1 MKQANLEQSLSAL
14 MDGQADDLELQ
25 RILQRVDEPEV
36 RASWQRMQLARSVLR
51 QEDFMPQADLSQRIS
66 QALEGEQQHK
76 TKAVSNWSRMAVAAS
91 VTLAV
96 LVGAKLVLEQPQT
109 TARPAMASV
118 ESGQV
123 LSGLN
128 NPVVLASY
136 GASSQPRVTAQTRD
150 SSELWYRQQLPEYLQ
165 QHNSYSGAAGIEAG
179 LPYARAA
186 SFKGR

>member
-51 QEDFMPQADLSQRIS
+51 QEEFMPRADLSQGIR
-66 QALEGEQQHK
+66 QALDAEQPLRHK
-76 TKAVSNWSRMAVAAS
+76 SVSGWSRMAVAAS

-96 LVGAKLVLEQPQT
+96 LVGAKLVLDQPQT
-109 TARPAMASV
+109 SVQPAMASV
-118 ESGQV
+118 ETGFIT
-123 LSGLN
+123 GGAG

-136 GASSQPRVTAQTRD
+136 GASAQPRPVVQARD
-150 SSELWYRQQLPEYLQ
+150 DSELWYRQQLPEYLR
-165 QHNSYSGAAGIEAG
+165 QHNSSSSVSGLEAG

-186 SFKGR
+186 SFEGR